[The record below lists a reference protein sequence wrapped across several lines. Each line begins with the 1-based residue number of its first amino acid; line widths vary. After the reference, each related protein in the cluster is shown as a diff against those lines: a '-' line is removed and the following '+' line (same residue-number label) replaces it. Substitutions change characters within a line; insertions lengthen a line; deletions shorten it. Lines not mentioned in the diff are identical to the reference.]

1 MSNKNKQF
9 MNLQIKRVSL
19 ALSMSLLCLVMY
31 AQKTITGTV
40 KDASGEPMI
49 GVSVSADGTTG
60 AVTDL
65 DGNFTLQKCEPST
78 ILKITYVGYKPM
90 TVKVGDRSQ
99 ISVVL
104 EEDNKTLDELVVI
117 GYGVMKRRD
126 LTGAIGSV
134 KAEDMKSLA
143 SANAM
148 QAMQAKIPGLDI
160 QQSSG
165 QAGSSLSINLRG
177 NRSILAGNGPL
188 ILVDGVPY
196 GSTLDINP
204 SDIESME
211 VLKDAS
217 STAIYGSQG
226 ANGVIIVNTK
236 SGKAGTIM
244 THRVRETCFCRDVR
258 RQRYR
263 ADRLFDDHGRK
274 CGKNKVPE

>member
-148 QAMQAKIPGLDI
+148 QPMQAKIPGLDI

-177 NRSILAGNGPL
+177 KRSILAGNGPL

-217 STAIYGSQG
+217 STAI
-226 ANGVIIVNTK
+226 
-236 SGKAGTIM
+236 
-244 THRVRETCFCRDVR
+244 
-258 RQRYR
+258 
-263 ADRLFDDHGRK
+263 
-274 CGKNKVPE
+274 

>member
-1 MSNKNKQF
+1 
-9 MNLQIKRVSL
+9 MNLLIKRMSL
-19 ALSMSLLCLVMY
+19 ALLTSLFCVVLY
-31 AQKTITGTV
+31 AQKTVTGTV

-49 GVSVSADGTTG
+49 GVSISADGTIG
-60 AVTDL
+60 AVTDI

-78 ILKITYVGYKPM
+78 VLKVTYVGYKPV
-90 TVKVGDRSQ
+90 TLKVGDSSQ
-99 ISVVL
+99 INIVL
-104 EEDNKTLDELVVI
+104 QEDNKTLDELVVV

-134 KAEDMKSLA
+134 KSEDLKNLA

-165 QAGSSLSINLRG
+165 QAGSGLSINLRG

-226 ANGVIIVNTK
+226 ANGVIIITTKRGK
-236 SGKAGTIM
+236 SGKTKISLNAYNSFNSPLHVWHTGSAA
-244 THRVRETCFCRDVR
+244 H
-258 RQRYR
+258 
-263 ADRLFDDHGRK
+263 DR
-274 CGKNKVPE
+274 CE